1 MSRSLTNRTD
11 QQRALDGMRIKILG
25 TTIRR
30 IRQDANLTSEQIAQ
44 HTGMN
49 RRTFEQIERGKTSP
63 QWTSMCAIADALNVK
78 PSELMSDVDLALKG
92 WKTQQ

>member
-1 MSRSLTNRTD
+1 
-11 QQRALDGMRIKILG
+11 
-25 TTIRR
+25 
-30 IRQDANLTSEQIAQ
+30 
-44 HTGMN
+44 MN

-63 QWTSMCAIADALNVK
+63 QWTSMCAIADALDVK